1 MKKKIFLVSLISI
14 LLIAGLF
21 ILTGCNNKDK
31 DTNSSKIENPSGSET
46 NNLESIVGFY
56 TAFETV
62 QYGVKHEGDDV
73 KSENITLLVNDDNT
87 ASLSWGES
95 SPKLYKIEKDQFIA
109 LDGDEIAKYTYK
121 NGILKVELEGES
133 GFSIS
138 FKK

>member
-62 QYGVKHEGDDV
+62 QYGVKYEGDDV

>member
-62 QYGVKHEGDDV
+62 QYGVKYEGDDV

-121 NGILKVELEGES
+121 NGILEVELEGES